1 MGESPTDPLEELAR
15 DLRQSVGGEL
25 RAESEITE
33 QETHIG
39 RLRRRGLA
47 DVVTE
52 AMHRGDLVSVIT
64 GARTITGSP
73 VFTGSDYLVCVTS
86 TEIVDAPFD
95 RTLIRIERRP
105 HGGHSTTGGAKT
117 FKARL
122 AELEHTG
129 EIVTL
134 VVADTQMELQGR
146 IAVAASDHCVFE
158 EVDGSNTYV
167 PIGQI
172 CLIIRPRSDTDRSD
186 A

>member
-1 MGESPTDPLEELAR
+1 MDEWPNDPLEELAR
-15 DLRQSVGGEL
+15 DLRQTVGAEL
-25 RAESEITE
+25 RAESEIAE

-47 DVVTE
+47 DVVAE
-52 AMHRGDLVSVIT
+52 AMHRGDLVSLIT
-64 GARTITGSP
+64 GVRIITGTAA
-73 VFTGSDYLVCVTS
+73 FAGSDYLVCVTP

-95 RTLIRIERRP
+95 RVLIRVDRRP
-105 HGGHSTTGGAKT
+105 HGGHTTTGGAKT

-129 EIVTL
+129 ETVTL
-134 VVADTQMELQGR
+134 VLADSRLDLDGR
-146 IAVAASDHCVFE
+146 ITVAASDHCVVE
-158 EVDGSNTYV
+158 EVDGSQTYV

-172 CLIIRPRSDTDRSD
+172 CLIIRPRPE